1 MFSGLVSNSNWRAA
15 LLLMD
20 LRSFFFVYGLRDT
33 RASISRITCCTTS
46 ECSISQYKS
55 HRLNMA
61 QAFRTLLMFSFCCD
75 GLLTWSFKAARIAFN
90 TRSRAGAPDV
100 DFFLTELPKNF
111 E

>member
-1 MFSGLVSNSNWRAA
+1 
-15 LLLMD
+15 
-20 LRSFFFVYGLRDT
+20 
-33 RASISRITCCTTS
+33 
-46 ECSISQYKS
+46 
-55 HRLNMA
+55 MA

-90 TRSRAGAPDV
+90 TRSRAGALDA